1 MINTYMMLFC
11 TGSEAMISPPVT
23 VIRSRRRKKTIQ
35 TKSGD
40 GRLWIYLPAGMSVKE
55 EQKWIDRMIK
65 RHERWEQKK
74 TVKESDAWLC
84 QRAEELNKIYFD
96 GVLEYSI
103 RFVTNQHQRYGSCT
117 SVDRSIRISDRVKT
131 MPSWVQDYIII
142 HELAHL
148 LYPDHSK
155 KFWETVNRYKYAERA
170 KGYLI
175 ALGAEKIDEEPEEPL
190 EENIFSEF

>member
-1 MINTYMMLFC
+1 MT
-11 TGSEAMISPPVT
+11 PPHIT

-40 GRLWIYLPAGMSVKE
+40 GHLWIYLPAGMPVKE
-55 EQKWIDRMIK
+55 EQKWIDRMIQ
-65 RHERWEQKK
+65 RNERWQQKK
-74 TVKESDAWLC
+74 IVKESDGWLG
-84 QRAEELNKIYFD
+84 QRAQELNRKYFD
-96 GVLEYSI
+96 GTLSFSI
-103 RFVTNQHQRYGSCT
+103 RFVTNQHSRYGSCT
-117 SVDRSIRISDRVKT
+117 SMDRSIRISDRVKT

-148 LYPDHSK
+148 VYPDHSK

-175 ALGAEKIDEEPEEPL
+175 ALGAEKIDEEAESPT
-190 EENIFSEF
+190 EENIFSDF